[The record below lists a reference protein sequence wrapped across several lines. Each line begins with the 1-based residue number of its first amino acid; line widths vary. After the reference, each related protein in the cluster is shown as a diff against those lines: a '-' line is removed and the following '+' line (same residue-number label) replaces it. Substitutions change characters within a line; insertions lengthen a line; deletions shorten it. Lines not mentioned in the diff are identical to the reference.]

1 MRGWQ
6 ARTAGWL
13 VAGVGLLGAVGA
25 LAQERPLK
33 DQTVTF
39 TQYIE
44 TLTRPSSDST
54 RQLFLEGTRVRFD
67 YGVDKPGMDAWWA
80 NGGHALTSGTG
91 LVNSYNVEFDPE
103 FWLVVR
109 DLTFEAD
116 VGFVS
121 CTGLKFLVKDCV
133 FKRGLRFTGNEISF
147 LVFENCRFENGVKF
161 DRNTVAD
168 RVEFTN
174 CTFSFAGETESS
186 GFDRTSQT
194 LLISAKNDP
203 IDLRLTG
210 CRFLAPTE
218 AATLPQYGIGLHNSS
233 YTNLRLQGCTFG
245 APLDLSQSIV
255 ANQFTLQQCTLGYG
269 LYSNGLSINQLN
281 ALVDWGNLKDYRLR
295 VRDPQSGRV
304 WDGESAFGTA
314 HETQY
319 TLLASCYANFYNTF
333 KSQGNR
339 FAANAAYIELKTI
352 ETRQQRQ
359 LYTETGSSEAYFI
372 WLMDLFLEEFSDFGT
387 NPIRSIRYSLTV
399 ILIFAAIY
407 FLAPV
412 ALDERPKRNLYSQLS
427 LYASFINHNRPFEDL
442 YREHLALFQAAEAP
456 DTHRVALR
464 REVQQLPWALRI
476 LIPRQVG
483 VRTLFTTL
491 EARFYQLIDQKGDLT
506 WDELSKRKKWTLG
519 LVFWLV
525 AGASIGYFLV
535 LRVIDSVVLSL
546 NVFSTLGFGEIRVRG
561 VAVYLTILEGFLG
574 WFLLSIFS
582 VVLLNQL
589 LQ

>member
-1 MRGWQ
+1 
-6 ARTAGWL
+6 
-13 VAGVGLLGAVGA
+13 
-25 LAQERPLK
+25 
-33 DQTVTF
+33 
-39 TQYIE
+39 
-44 TLTRPSSDST
+44 
-54 RQLFLEGTRVRFD
+54 
-67 YGVDKPGMDAWWA
+67 
-80 NGGHALTSGTG
+80 
-91 LVNSYNVEFDPE
+91 
-103 FWLVVR
+103 
-109 DLTFEAD
+109 
-116 VGFVS
+116 
-121 CTGLKFLVKDCV
+121 
-133 FKRGLRFTGNEISF
+133 
-147 LVFENCRFENGVKF
+147 
-161 DRNTVAD
+161 
-168 RVEFTN
+168 
-174 CTFSFAGETESS
+174 
-186 GFDRTSQT
+186 
-194 LLISAKNDP
+194 
-203 IDLRLTG
+203 
-210 CRFLAPTE
+210 
-218 AATLPQYGIGLHNSS
+218 
-233 YTNLRLQGCTFG
+233 
-245 APLDLSQSIV
+245 
-255 ANQFTLQQCTLGYG
+255 
-269 LYSNGLSINQLN
+269 
-281 ALVDWGNLKDYRLR
+281 
-295 VRDPQSGRV
+295 
-304 WDGESAFGTA
+304 
-314 HETQY
+314 
-319 TLLASCYANFYNTF
+319 
-333 KSQGNR
+333 
-339 FAANAAYIELKTI
+339 LKTI

-412 ALDERPKRNLYSQLS
+412 AIDERPKRNLYSQLS